1 MKWSVIF
8 DLDGVLVDSEPLWWQ
23 AGVDALGSVGVVL
36 DHAWSHETKGM
47 RTDDALGY
55 WYRKFP
61 WSGRTIDELAEDV
74 NVRMV
79 HVIRNQAQ
87 PLPGVLD
94 AVELLLRR
102 SIQIGVCSSA
112 PLAVIDATL
121 QALHLKDAICCVVSA
136 HDEPMGKPHP
146 AAYLRCAANMRASAQ
161 QCIAIED
168 SVYGAIAAKA
178 AEMKVVA
185 VQNGVDFAS
194 GLFDFCDARL
204 STLCDFDE
212 NLLGHLAEA
221 SALRRPGAY

>member
-1 MKWSVIF
+1 MSCSVIF
-8 DLDGVLVDSEPLWWQ
+8 DMDGVLVDSEPLWWQ
-23 AGVDALGSVGVVL
+23 AGVDALNSVGVVL
-36 DHAWSHETKGM
+36 DHARSHETKGM
-47 RTDDALGY
+47 RTDDALSY
-55 WYRKFP
+55 WHRKFP
-61 WSGRTIDELAEDV
+61 WSGRTIDDLAEDV

-79 HVIRNQAQ
+79 QVIQNQAQ

-94 AVELLLRR
+94 TVELLLRR
-102 SIQIGVCSSA
+102 NIQIGVCSSA

-121 QALHLKDAICCVVSA
+121 HALHLTDAIRCVVSA

-146 AAYLRCAANMRASAQ
+146 AAYLRCAANLQTPTRE
-161 QCIAIED
+161 CIAIED

-178 AEMKVVA
+178 AQMKVVA

-212 NLLGHLAEA
+212 NQLARLTDA
-221 SALRRPGAY
+221 STL